1 MAKTQKE
8 MDDDVRYRNRFRD
21 GGNDEP
27 MKRHQKKVFDRST
40 GTFNKPAKQT
50 NAKQWWGEAAGF
62 GKKRGEGALAKR
74 RKKALDSRIK
84 KGGG

>member
-27 MKRHQKKVFDRST
+27 MKRHQKKVFDRSS
-40 GTFNKPAKQT
+40 GTFKKPATET
-50 NAKQWWGEAAGF
+50 NAKQWWGEAL
-62 GKKRGEGALAKR
+62 GKHSQNKRAAARTKKKIEG
-74 RKKALDSRIK
+74 S
-84 KGGG
+84 GG